1 MNTTNLLV
9 TFVRLAH
16 ADLKVWLVMAV
27 SFTCL
32 WPGFAS
38 AELRVLIKF
47 DQSEHSVHRL
57 VEMKSNHAATNAIN
71 AMRAKEEPTGRQ
83 PGMVDVVWKSVD
95 GSVLHRNAMVDPR
108 LTHAPL
114 SSRES
119 SPALIGINE
128 GAYMVSGP
136 SGSRYL
142 EINLP
147 ANFALSL
154 PEQTWQFEL
163 NP

>member
-1 MNTTNLLV
+1 M
-9 TFVRLAH
+9 FACLAR
-16 ADLKVWLVMAV
+16 AYPKAWLVMAA
-27 SFTCL
+27 SLAGL
-32 WPGFAS
+32 WSGFAS
-38 AELRVLIKF
+38 AELRVLIKY

-57 VEMKSNHAATNAIN
+57 IEMKSNHAATEAIN
-71 AMRAKEEPTGRQ
+71 AMRAKKALTVRQ

-95 GSVLHRNAMVDPR
+95 GSVLHRDAMVDPR

-114 SSRES
+114 SGVES

-136 SGSRYL
+136 SGTRYL